1 MTKQLALEFR
11 DDLAA
16 SRAAAGRAAVA
27 TGRKEL
33 SAIPR
38 RTPSRARA
46 AAATA
51 RLRAPAASG
60 PVSPVQYLRLDEHT
74 RAIGLRGIE
83 QARRVLAGIGG
94 TAA

>member
-16 SRAAAGRAAVA
+16 SRTAAGRAAAA
-27 TGRKEL
+27 TRRKEL
-33 SAIPR
+33 SATPR
-38 RTPSRARA
+38 RTPSPARA

-51 RLRAPAASG
+51 RLRAPAVPG
-60 PVSPVQYLRLDEHT
+60 PMIPAQYLRLDEHT